1 MPIEIDSKEAA
12 RRLGVS
18 RQRVIQLLNEPCA
31 ECQGQGCERCHH
43 TGRRLPARRTCCG
56 SKAKMMIKTE
66 DLILVS
72 DRPVGRPRKVTTS

>member
-43 TGRRLPARRTCCG
+43 TGRRLPGRKVCCG
-56 SKAKMMIKTE
+56 SKAAFRIKVE
-66 DLILVS
+66 DLRLVEE
-72 DRPVGRPRKVTTS
+72 RKVGRPKKNGVR